1 MSMNWWLDFAKGPL
15 FSVAFLTMVLGL
27 GRHVLLQTH
36 ALVTRKRRRLRLVP
50 WKRVAT
56 ETLSWALPIR
66 HLIRGTIVISAASF
80 LFHVGAIIV
89 PVFLADHVRLW
100 EAFWGVELPSIDRG
114 LADGLTLL
122 TLCCAVVLLSYRIVI
137 RRSRELSRPSDYILL
152 VLIVMPFLSG
162 YLAAH
167 PSVNPLPWQT
177 MLLIHV
183 LSADVLMFAVPFTKL
198 AHMVLFPF
206 DRLSAVHWQLR
217 PGAGDRVAEA
227 LYGKE
232 ARV

>member
-1 MSMNWWLDFAKGPL
+1 MESWLDFAKGSL

-36 ALVTRKRRRLRLVP
+36 ALVTRKRRRLLLVP
-50 WKRVAT
+50 WRRVAA
-56 ETLSWALPIR
+56 ESLSWAFPVR
-66 HLIRGTIVISAASF
+66 HLIPGTIVISAASF
-80 LFHVGAIIV
+80 LFHVGAVLV
-89 PVFLADHVRLW
+89 PLFLADHVRMW
-100 EAFWGVELPSIDRG
+100 EMFLGVSLPSLGRNA
-114 LADGLTLL
+114 ADVMTLL
-122 TLCCAVVLLSYRIVI
+122 TLGCVVVLLSYRVVI
-137 RRSRELSRPSDYILL
+137 RRSRELSRPSDYVLL
-152 VLIVMPFLSG
+152 VMILVPFLSG

-167 PSVNPLPWQT
+167 PGVNPLPWQT
-177 MLLIHV
+177 MMLIHV
-183 LSADVLMFAVPFTKL
+183 LSADVLMFVVPFTKL

>member
-1 MSMNWWLDFAKGPL
+1 MESWFDLAKGPL
-15 FSVAFLTMVLGL
+15 FAVALLTMVLGL

-36 ALVTRKRRRLRLVP
+36 ALLSKKRHRLRMVP
-50 WKRVAT
+50 WKRVAS
-56 ETLSWALPIR
+56 ETLSWAFPIK

-89 PVFLADHVRLW
+89 PIFLADHVRLW
-100 EAFWGVELPSIDRG
+100 GAFLGVELPSIGRNA
-114 LADGLTLL
+114 ADVLTLL
-122 TLCCAVVLLSYRIVI
+122 TLSCIVVLLSYRILI
-137 RRSRELSRPSDYILL
+137 RRSRDLSRPSDYVLL
-152 VLIVMPFLSG
+152 VLILFPFLTG

-167 PSVNPLPWQT
+167 PNVNPLPWQT
-177 MLLIHV
+177 MMLIHV
-183 LSADVLMFAVPFTKL
+183 LSADVLIFVVPFTKL